1 VSATAC
7 ALLRHDVRPR
17 WIGDLLAM
25 WCHTCQPGHLLIPE
39 PAPASGALA
48 SPRQDSARS
57 GAHAVPATAEP
68 PPPA

>member
-1 VSATAC
+1 MSATAC

-17 WIGDLLAM
+17 WIGDVLAA

-39 PAPASGALA
+39 PASARGSESPLA
-48 SPRQDSARS
+48 SPRS